1 MTGGLGN
8 DTYYV
13 DNAGDVVTEAANEG
27 TDTVHRRR
35 SATRSAPTSRT

>member
-1 MTGGLGN
+1 MAGGLGN

-27 TDTVHRRR
+27 SDTVIPQ
-35 SATRSAPTSRT
+35 SATCSAPTWRT